1 MSGAVFGT
9 IIVAVAIILLA
20 GLTPILIVPV
30 VVIGL
35 GALVAIPMLA
45 AAQGSS
51 ARPGGAAPSGVPS
64 TSEASYQPV
73 SEPGEQRSA

>member
-1 MSGAVFGT
+1 MHGAVFGT

-20 GLTPILIVPV
+20 GMTPILIIPI

-35 GALVAIPMLA
+35 GALVAIPMLT
-45 AAQGSS
+45 AAQGTS
-51 ARPGGAAPSGVPS
+51 ARPTGAAPSGVPS

-73 SEPGEQRSA
+73 SEPGEQRGA